1 VRRYNSAALPGETE
15 NIFRRWYPDF
25 RPQGQVKKAAHPEP
39 RAIPKEHLEGDSAA
53 NETSCPNRIAHRQ
66 IAAAAQNQAT
76 FSSSRFPVGY
86 GWIQMILRKDNRAAV
101 RI

>member
-53 NETSCPNRIAHRQ
+53 HCRTKSVAPIELRIAK
-66 IAAAAQNQAT
+66 
-76 FSSSRFPVGY
+76 SPL
-86 GWIQMILRKDNRAAV
+86 LRKIRQHFHHLDFRWDMAGS
-101 RI
+101 R